1 MKKVKRTMSELAK
14 KENQI
19 QLPYTI
25 AYSDEVKTLSKALE
39 ADPNN
44 PELWMKKGLAYKKQ
58 MCFREAIEAY
68 SMGLTYDPFNMLL
81 YRHRGHAYVNI
92 SRYAEAAADF
102 EMGLRIDPE
111 NWDCWYHLGLAYHLM
126 KDFKRAKKVY
136 EGCRKVS
143 YDGDSIIAVTDWY
156 WITCMRMNDPEA
168 AQKMIDLVDPAIETT
183 DYSGGYKDRVMVY
196 KGLDTPEHV
205 LEVAATKDDHMFAT
219 YAYGIAVY
227 YETHNEID
235 KAMNIYH
242 KIVERDELWAGFAEH
257 AAYERLYH
265 WDNK

>member
-19 QLPYTI
+19 QPLHII
-25 AYSDEVKTLSKALE
+25 AYSDEVKTLTKALE

-44 PELWMKKGLAYKKQ
+44 PELWIKKGLAYKKQ

-102 EMGLRIDPE
+102 EMGLRIDPK

-126 KDFKRAKKVY
+126 KDFKRAKKIY

-143 YDGDSIIAVTDWY
+143 
-156 WITCMRMNDPEA
+156 
-168 AQKMIDLVDPAIETT
+168 
-183 DYSGGYKDRVMVY
+183 DRKSVV
-196 KGLDTPEHV
+196 
-205 LEVAATKDDHMFAT
+205 
-219 YAYGIAVY
+219 
-227 YETHNEID
+227 
-235 KAMNIYH
+235 
-242 KIVERDELWAGFAEH
+242 
-257 AAYERLYH
+257 
-265 WDNK
+265 